1 MTHDYDPPAD
11 RDPADADDQQPDDA
25 RFADLIAEAAELPTL
40 RPSRDLWDGIAARIE
55 TPVVTLGASTATTR
69 PAWTRPGRL
78 AAAAALLVT
87 LTAAGTWQVARRT
100 APTPGAGTAVA
111 TTVDAAEP
119 TTTLAAYTPTVRLAS
134 TYDQEIAALREILA
148 QRELDLDD
156 MTVRVIDENL
166 RVIDDAIAAARAAL
180 EADPASALLT
190 QRLTG
195 AYDMKLD
202 LLRRLATFTEIS

>member
-1 MTHDYDPPAD
+1 MTHDHDPPAD
-11 RDPADADDQQPDDA
+11 RDPAAAADQPHDEA
-25 RFADLIAEAAELPTL
+25 HFADLIAGAAELPSL

-55 TPVVTLGASTATTR
+55 TPVVALANATTAAR

-87 LTAAGTWQVARRT
+87 VTAAGTWQIARRT
-100 APTPGAGTAVA
+100 APLVDDATAAA
-111 TTVDAAEP
+111 TTLDTAAP
-119 TTTLAAYTPTVRLAS
+119 AAMLAAYTPTVRVAS

-156 MTVRVIDENL
+156 ATIRVIDENL

-180 EADPASALLT
+180 DADPASALLT